1 MPRPKSEITNV
12 QCVVAVRLTPSL
24 RKEFHLLGGAT
35 WFRRFLAQS
44 IEKRREAENLIS
56 LPVRIGETQ

>member
-1 MPRPKSEITNV
+1 V

-35 WFRRFLAQS
+35 WFRQFLAQS
-44 IEKRREAENLIS
+44 IEKRREAENPIS